1 MSRDLFTNQL
11 LSLSHV
17 IKDKTKSKYWW
28 KSSIMWRKI
37 KTSVY
42 AITTNGFHLW
52 LGINWEVF
60 YWKYDCEARHVYE
73 HILIQ
78 VIDLVGSLWYGILLK
93 DQAQAIK
100 EKVQME
106 FIVNVQNLTQCGK
119 GKWWRNQPRWLVR
132 GTKQPLVKQ
141 RLTMCELL
149 GWSC

>member
-1 MSRDLFTNQL
+1 
-11 LSLSHV
+11 
-17 IKDKTKSKYWW
+17 
-28 KSSIMWRKI
+28 MWRKI

-60 YWKYDCEARHVYE
+60 DQKNDYKAKHMYELISYSSHWCLEEAWDMEYY
-73 HILIQ
+73 
-78 VIDLVGSLWYGILLK
+78 LW

-119 GKWWRNQPRWLVR
+119 GKRWRN
-132 GTKQPLVKQ
+132 
-141 RLTMCELL
+141 
-149 GWSC
+149 